1 MNAMVNIG
9 FIGIGKMGR
18 LMSEN
23 LLNSGYKLSIY
34 DKNSDSMNQLKEKG
48 AIIASSV
55 HEIGKRNDIIF
66 TMLPDSHSVE
76 SVLDGE
82 HGLFHSMK
90 QGGMIVDMSSSYV
103 FSTKQLAKRASAL
116 RLTLVDAPVSGGIKG
131 AKEGTLTIMVGANQE
146 DFLKALPYLKVMGK
160 VINLVGDTGSGHA
173 LKAINNFLSATSLY
187 ATSEAMILA
196 KKLGIDLEIALD
208 TINKSS
214 GQSFST
220 DYKYPSFIL
229 PRSFDSGFSLDL
241 LLKDVKMVS
250 SIAKDTKIPVLLAAI
265 VEQIYEAAS
274 RTGEENQDHT
284 EVIKF
289 LERISNFSLQE
300 VDELQH
306 NNHT

>member
-1 MNAMVNIG
+1 M
-9 FIGIGKMGR
+9 
-18 LMSEN
+18 
-23 LLNSGYKLSIY
+23 
-34 DKNSDSMNQLKEKG
+34 
-48 AIIASSV
+48 
-55 HEIGKRNDIIF
+55 
-66 TMLPDSHSVE
+66 
-76 SVLDGE
+76 
-82 HGLFHSMK
+82 
-90 QGGMIVDMSSSYV
+90 
-103 FSTKQLAKRASAL
+103 
-116 RLTLVDAPVSGGIKG
+116 
-131 AKEGTLTIMVGANQE
+131 
-146 DFLKALPYLKVMGK
+146 LPYLKAVGK

-220 DYKYPSFIL
+220 HYKYPAFIL

-274 RTGEENQDHT
+274 RTGEK
-284 EVIKF
+284 I
-289 LERISNFSLQE
+289 RIIRRLLNFWREFQISVYKRLMSCSIIIIPK
-300 VDELQH
+300 H
-306 NNHT
+306 RM